1 MAVAEEEDVQ
11 DSERERL
18 SGKRY
23 RPLNE
28 WHGTGIQCWLKRE
41 EAKKMPPKFGAI
53 DADAN

>member
-28 WHGTGIQCWLKRE
+28 WLGTGIQCWLKRE
-41 EAKKMPPKFGAI
+41 EAKKMPPKFGAM

>member
-11 DSERERL
+11 DSERARL

-28 WHGTGIQCWLKRE
+28 WHGQG
-41 EAKKMPPKFGAI
+41 FNVG
-53 DADAN
+53 